1 MKYLALALVCLMLGA
16 PALGAGTDPRVRSVL
31 FTPDKVVRFIGK
43 PGYQSSIRFA
53 PDERIEN
60 VAVGD
65 SVAWQVTPNKRGDHL
80 FLKPLIAGARSNL
93 MVVTDRRT
101 YLFDL
106 EASRTGQ
113 PIYTLSFKYPDYPA
127 PGSVPPPPAP
137 PPPPAQV
144 AVAVVPPKP
153 LNLNFAWQTRGSK
166 SLRPSRVFDD
176 ARAVYLR
183 WPENSALP
191 AILVP
196 APDGTESPVAYK
208 VEEGYIVVEGLPQ
221 QIIVRRGR
229 EQAVVT
235 PARRGANVVQTAESE
250 NRRERR

>member
-1 MKYLALALVCLMLGA
+1 MKKFAFTLAVLLLTA
-16 PALGAGTDPRVRSVL
+16 PASGAVPDSRVRYVL
-31 FTPDKVVRFIGK
+31 FTPDKVVRFTGK

-80 FLKPLIAGARSNL
+80 FIKPLVPGARSNL

-106 EASRTGQ
+106 EAARSGQ
-113 PIYTLSFKYPDYPA
+113 PIYALSFTYPAYPA

-137 PPPPAQV
+137 APTTPIPQLAAAPAV
-144 AVAVVPPKP
+144 TPKP
-153 LNLNFAWQTRGSK
+153 LKLNFAWQTRGSR

-176 ARAVYLR
+176 TTAVYLR
-183 WPENSALP
+183 WPDQTALP
-191 AILVP
+191 AVLVP
-196 APDGTESPVAYK
+196 APDGTESPVNYK
-208 VEEGYIVVEGLPQ
+208 LEDGYIVVEGLPQ
-221 QIIVRRGR
+221 QIIIRRGR
-229 EQAVVT
+229 EQATVT
-235 PARRGANVVQTAESE
+235 ATRRSTKVVQRSE
-250 NRRERR
+250 PEHRP